1 MTPSGTGRLTDREHE
16 MIIQIALGIL
26 LAYVLI
32 VTMKYWLP
40 FLVWIALGLIG
51 LVFFMVVAA

>member
-1 MTPSGTGRLTDREHE
+1 

>member
-1 MTPSGTGRLTDREHE
+1 
-16 MIIQIALGIL
+16 MIIEIALGIV

-40 FLVWIALGLIG
+40 FLLWLVLGVIG
-51 LVFFMVVAA
+51 LAIFLVVFA

>member
-1 MTPSGTGRLTDREHE
+1 
-16 MIIQIALGIL
+16 MIIEIALGIL

-32 VTMKYWLP
+32 VTMKFWLP

-51 LVFFMVVAA
+51 IVIFLVTTA

>member
-1 MTPSGTGRLTDREHE
+1 
-16 MIIQIALGIL
+16 MIIEIALGIL

-40 FLVWIALGLIG
+40 FLVWIVLALIALTI
-51 LVFFMVVAA
+51 FIVVTA

>member
-1 MTPSGTGRLTDREHE
+1 
-16 MIIQIALGIL
+16 MIIEIALGIL

-40 FLVWIALGLIG
+40 FLVWIVIG
-51 LVFFMVVAA
+51 IIGIMAFLVITA

>member
-1 MTPSGTGRLTDREHE
+1 MSLTDEAE
-16 MIIQIALGIL
+16 TMIIEIALGIV

-40 FLVWIALGLIG
+40 FLLWLVLGVIG
-51 LVFFMVVAA
+51 LAIFLVVIA